1 MIKRSGRGGGLSR
14 RRGDLL
20 FWAKR
25 TREGSNMFFGL
36 SAIFA
41 ATGGV
46 SLNRSGSKAVMALM
60 AVMERWLTD
69 GPANEEKWRR
79 GGQHLNVL
87 DDGAATQ
94 SQALQVCVNSSV
106 PNSCQLIF
114 KFRDFFFISFPLRPN
129 FNKRIKGKQL
139 QRNLIFFFLFT
150 CFFLSLKLRERN
162 WRKCCKKVG
171 RQCGYSQMEGHLGHT
186 STDQIRKFTETT
198 NKMANQLQL
207 FQVVE
212 FQWFADMAKGLW
224 GREQGCGIQ
233 RQSNE

>member
-1 MIKRSGRGGGLSR
+1 MIKRSGREVCQGGGGGRFIFL
-14 RRGDLL
+14 G
-20 FWAKR
+20 KR

-69 GPANEEKWRR
+69 GPANEEKWSR

-106 PNSCQLIF
+106 PNISELISNF
-114 KFRDFFFISFPLRPN
+114 GIFFFIFFASE
-129 FNKRIKGKQL
+129 FNKK
-139 QRNLIFFFLFT
+139 
-150 CFFLSLKLRERN
+150 SREN
-162 WRKCCKKVG
+162 NCK
-171 RQCGYSQMEGHLGHT
+171 E
-186 STDQIRKFTETT
+186 I
-198 NKMANQLQL
+198 
-207 FQVVE
+207 
-212 FQWFADMAKGLW
+212 
-224 GREQGCGIQ
+224 
-233 RQSNE
+233 

>member
-114 KFRDFFFISFPLRPN
+114 KFRDFFLFHFLCVRILTKESRENNCKEIWFFSSFSPASSCL
-129 FNKRIKGKQL
+129 
-139 QRNLIFFFLFT
+139 
-150 CFFLSLKLRERN
+150 
-162 WRKCCKKVG
+162 
-171 RQCGYSQMEGHLGHT
+171 
-186 STDQIRKFTETT
+186 
-198 NKMANQLQL
+198 
-207 FQVVE
+207 
-212 FQWFADMAKGLW
+212 
-224 GREQGCGIQ
+224 
-233 RQSNE
+233 